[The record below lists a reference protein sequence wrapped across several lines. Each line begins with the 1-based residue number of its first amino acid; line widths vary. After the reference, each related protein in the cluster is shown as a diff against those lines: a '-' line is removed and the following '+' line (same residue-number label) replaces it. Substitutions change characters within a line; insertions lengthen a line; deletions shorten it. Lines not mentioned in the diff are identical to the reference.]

1 MVSSSSMIKIV
12 AMGKTLQLFFVKMD
26 SQQVWSFWFVWF
38 ISFIW
43 FIWLTDRTNE
53 INETNQR
60 NQMNQING
68 LLISGL
74 FLFNILDRLFERL
87 DKSLRLSQSVFRQLE
102 FRDQHAGFVDNNQP
116 IALFHSDA
124 PS

>member
-1 MVSSSSMIKIV
+1 
-12 AMGKTLQLFFVKMD
+12 MD
-26 SQQVWSFWFVWF
+26 SLQVWFIWSFWFV
-38 ISFIW
+38 W

-53 INETNQR
+53 SNETNQR

-68 LLISGL
+68 LLISRL
-74 FLFNILDRLFERL
+74 FLFNILDRLFKRP

-102 FRDQHAGFVDNNQP
+102 FGNQHAGLVDNNQP

-124 PS
+124 LS

>member
-1 MVSSSSMIKIV
+1 MD
-12 AMGKTLQLFFVKMD
+12 GQQLWFV
-26 SQQVWSFWFVWF
+26 WFVWF

-43 FIWLTDRTNE
+43 FTDRTNE
-53 INETNQR
+53 INKTNQR

-87 DKSLRLSQSVFRQLE
+87 DKGLRLSQGVLRQLE
-102 FRDQHAGFVDNNQP
+102 FRNQHAGLVDNDQP
-116 IALFHSDA
+116 IALFHSNA